1 MPTQSNANPWPEHSP
16 PRVLITGG
24 AGFIGSHLVDEV
36 LRRWPNADLTIVDDL
51 STGRLSNLDDAIA
64 TADRSP
70 ASLRIIQEPVQTALE
85 ALAGMRFDR
94 IYHLAAAV
102 GVQRVVNDPIGCIE
116 TNVDATA
123 QLLRFAV
130 ENGKPVTLIASS
142 SEVYGKSPSSPF
154 REEDDCVY
162 GPTVSP
168 RWSYGASKAIDEY
181 LAIAHHQKHGLPTV
195 IVRLFNT
202 VGPRQ
207 VGDYGMVLP
216 RFVRAAIAGEPITV
230 FGDGSQT
237 RCFCDVRDVVPA
249 MFELIEHAASNPAG
263 SRGQVVNLGSDQPI
277 SILELAERIR
287 SQLGSS
293 SRIEC
298 IAYERALGAGFE
310 DLAQRRPSL
319 ERLRSLIEFEPKC
332 PLARTVQD
340 IADAL
345 RLSDAAGEVGAR

>member
-1 MPTQSNANPWPEHSP
+1 MPTQSNANPWSEHSQ

-24 AGFIGSHLVDEV
+24 AGFIGSHLVDEM
-36 LRRWPNADLTIVDDL
+36 LRRWPKADVTIVDDL
-51 STGRLSNLDDAIA
+51 STGRLSNLDRARA
-64 TADRSP
+64 VADQSQGT
-70 ASLRIIQEPVQTALE
+70 LRIIQEPVQSALQ
-85 ALAGMRFDR
+85 ALAGTHFDR

-249 MFELIEHAASNPAG
+249 MVELIEHAASNPAG
-263 SRGQVVNLGSDQPI
+263 SCGQVVNLGSDRPI
-277 SILELAERIR
+277 SILELAESIR
-287 SQLGSS
+287 SQLGSNS
-293 SRIEC
+293 PIEC
-298 IAYERALGAGFE
+298 IAYDRAFGSGFE

-332 PLARTVQD
+332 PLTKTVQD